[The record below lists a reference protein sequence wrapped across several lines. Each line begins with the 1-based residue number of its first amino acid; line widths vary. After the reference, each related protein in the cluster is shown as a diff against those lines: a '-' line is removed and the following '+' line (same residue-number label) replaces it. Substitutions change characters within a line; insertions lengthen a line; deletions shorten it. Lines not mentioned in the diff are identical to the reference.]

1 MPPKADWE
9 KWQKKADGKDE
20 KEIKALDDSDIQ
32 ILKTY
37 GQGPYAHRLK
47 KIENDIKEVQK
58 RINEKLGV
66 KESDTGLA
74 SPNLWDLP
82 ADRQRMS
89 EEHPL
94 QVARCTKIIPMDPVK
109 AERARGVNPLG
120 AVQGQKGADEQD
132 KYIINIKQIAKFVVG
147 LGDRVAP
154 TDIEEGMRVGQVY
167 VPLSTRHGAA
177 PLTFTFRVDRT
188 KYQIQIPLP
197 PKIDASVTMMQ
208 VEEKPDVTYSDVGGC
223 KEQIEKLREVVE
235 TPLLSPERFVNLGI
249 DPPKGV
255 LLFGPPG
262 TGKTLCAR
270 AVANRT
276 DATFIRVIG
285 SELVQKYVGEG
296 ARMVRELFEMARSK
310 KACIIFFDE
319 VDAIGGARF
328 DDGAG
333 GDNEVQRTMLELINQ
348 LDGFDP
354 RGNIKVLMATNRP
367 DTLDP
372 ALLRPGRLDRR
383 VEFSLP
389 DNEGRAHILRIHARS
404 MSVERDIRF
413 DLIARLCPNTT
424 GAELRSVATEA
435 GMFAIRARR
444 KVATERDFLD
454 AVEKVVRQGTK
465 FSSTDLGRTEE
476 QRSARRN
483 TRQNIRNNTGT
494 RPRGLDDS
502 PTPAEIAPLLDEYAT
517 HSPRPLT
524 LSTLLSFGRP
534 LTPESVL
541 TSVNYVLSEVP
552 RMFGWRVRAFEELPF
567 IVGMNPFIARI
578 LAAHRSSFKA
588 IATYPP
594 VKSLEENALFTERL
608 EQLVQSHSNDIPLMA
623 KGFQECSRYMTT
635 EQISCFL
642 DTAIRNRLAVRLLAE
657 QHIAISRDLQYPQR
671 ARNDQIG
678 VVELNCSPKKMIG
691 MVGSFVSDLC
701 EATLG
706 ASPQII
712 IDGEADATFAY
723 IPVHLEYILTEILKN
738 SFRASVERHHRQH
751 GSSSRTPIPPVQLT
765 IAPAP
770 SSSQNAVLCIRIR
783 DQGGGVAPANIP
795 HIFSYSFTTARADDD
810 ADELGGGPY
819 AAQHIG
825 GSAAIGNSGD
835 SGEPGGSSLFGEIVG
850 RGVQTGMGTIAGLGY
865 GLPMSRLYAMY
876 FGGSLDFLSLD
887 GWGSDVFV
895 KLRCLDRAGD
905 VEI

>member
-9 KWQKKADGKDE
+9 KYTKKADE
-20 KEIKALDDSDIQ
+20 KEEKITPLDESDIQ

-37 GQGPYAHRLK
+37 GQGPYAAQLK
-47 KIENDIKEVQK
+47 KTETDIKDVQK
-58 RINEKLGV
+58 RINEKLGI

-82 ADRQRMS
+82 ADRLRMN
-89 EEHPL
+89 EEHPF
-94 QVARCTKIIPMDPVK
+94 QVARCTKIIKMDEAA
-109 AERARGVNPLG
+109 AEAARSVNAMG
-120 AVQGQKGADEQD
+120 ALQGQKGADEQD
-132 KYIINIKQIAKFVVG
+132 KYLINIKQIAKFVVS

-154 TDIEEGMRVGQVY
+154 TDIEEGMRVG
-167 VPLSTRHGAA
+167 
-177 PLTFTFRVDRT
+177 VDRN

-235 TPLLSPERFVNLGI
+235 LPLLSPERFVSLGI

-255 LLFGPPG
+255 LMFGPPG

-296 ARMVRELFEMARSK
+296 ARMIRELFEMARSK

-383 VEFSLP
+383 IEFSLP

-465 FSSTDLGRTEE
+465 FSSTSPDYDRLPSIEIRVRGTCLSLFVAQHSRACVIIRTPE
-476 QRSARRN
+476 
-483 TRQNIRNNTGT
+483 
-494 RPRGLDDS
+494 
-502 PTPAEIAPLLDEYAT
+502 PAPPEIAHLVATYAQ
-517 HSPRPLT
+517 HQPRPLT
-524 LSTLLSFGRP
+524 LGTLLATGRP
-534 LTPESVL
+534 LTAESIQ
-541 TSVNYVLSEVP
+541 TSVSYAQAEIP
-552 RMFGWRVRAFEELPF
+552 RRLATRIRSLEGLPF
-567 IVGMNPFIARI
+567 IVGTNPHIARI
-578 LAAHRSSFKA
+578 LNGFRQSFLWS
-588 IATYPP
+588 ATYPH
-594 VKSLEENALFTERL
+594 VKNLEENAAFATQL
-608 EQLVQSHSNDIPLMA
+608 EKLVQDHANDIPTMA
-623 KGFQECSRYMTT
+623 KGFQECAKYMSA
-635 EQISCFL
+635 EQISSFL
-642 DTAIRNRLAVRLLAE
+642 NAAIRNRIAVRLIAE
-657 QHIAISRDLQYPQR
+657 QHIVLSRALQDPEQ
-671 ARNDQIG
+671 ANTNIG
-678 VVELNCSPKKMIG
+678 VVNMSLSPIEMIR
-691 MVGSFVSDLC
+691 MCASFVSELC

-706 ASPQII
+706 AAPPVV
-712 IDGEADATFAY
+712 IDGVTDATFAY
-723 IPVHLEYILTEILKN
+723 VPVHMEYILTEILKN
-738 SFRASVERHHRQH
+738 AFRATVEQHHKQH
-751 GSSSRTPIPPVQLT
+751 GTGGTYGAHSLPPVLVT
-765 IAPAP
+765 IVPPPRLPGVDKPATL
-770 SSSQNAVLCIRIR
+770 SLRIR
-783 DQGGGVAPANIP
+783 DQGGGVAPA
-795 HIFSYSFTTARADDD
+795 HMARIFSYAFTTAGRQAHEDEEDDD
-810 ADELGGGPY
+810 GGNGGGPY
-819 AAQHIG
+819 AAQHVG
-825 GSAAIGNSGD
+825 GAAAVGSD
-835 SGEPGGSSLFGEIVG
+835 AATGGLFGEITG
-850 RGVQTGMGTIAGLGY
+850 KGVEAGLGTIAGLGF
-865 GLPMSRLYAMY
+865 GLPMSRLYAQY
-876 FGGSLDFLSLD
+876 FGGSLDLFSLD
-887 GWGSDVFV
+887 GWGSDVLL
-895 KLRCLDRAGD
+895 KLRCLDDADD